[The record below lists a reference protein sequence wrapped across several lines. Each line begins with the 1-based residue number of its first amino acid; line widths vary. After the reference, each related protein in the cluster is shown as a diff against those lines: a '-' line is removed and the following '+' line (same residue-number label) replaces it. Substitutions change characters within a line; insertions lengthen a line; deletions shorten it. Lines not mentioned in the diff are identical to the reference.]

1 MSSKVKIKK
10 PPDIIENNKKEENKI
25 NEQVYRTIKCPLKS
39 VLKDYDKLLPIIEN
53 CVKDINEIIIL
64 TYQFI
69 RLYLLDRFSN
79 NKELPT
85 INKQFILDVLKTV
98 SSTETNK
105 GKQKTENKIKNKEG
119 KDDLKLFYNNVF
131 YNLVN
136 KKLSYSNKTFILDK
150 IADEMLR
157 CIETNISTHF
167 LKHLYKY
174 INVKFKK
181 PKSEEIKKE
190 KDKLKRKEL
199 YKELNND
206 IRNLKYDIIDRH
218 ILDSKEEYHQWIK
231 DNINFLLPENFIKS
245 IPYDIKT
252 NPTKYIKYSMYI
264 NNEVEKIGVKPYA
277 FVPQRNNIIMKNI
290 VLNTSGISDLIGS
303 QLDDFFS
310 YPKSKI
316 TLNCKKYQS
325 HVWSKILKIE
335 KRSIFN
341 NSEYV
346 FYNQIITDGF
356 NCCLL
361 FILKKYKNKKFGD
374 KIPKFKEDE
383 DNEFIKLNELTKEE
397 CDKYL
402 NGNYKFISQDPG
414 INSPLSLIDEK
425 NNFFQYS
432 NCRRRVET
440 YTKRTKQIIQNEK
453 EKNGIIK
460 KETILS
466 QFNSRTLK
474 SEEYK
479 KFIVQKTKTNN
490 EVKDFYN
497 NILFRKLD
505 FRRFIYTLQSESK
518 LLNEIENKYLSKENK
533 KNGKKILIFFGNW
546 SKGSNNLKGKM
557 STPGI
562 RMKRLIASKFE
573 ILETDEFKTS
583 KLYNKTFTE
592 LTNVKVRKRKH
603 TKKLH
608 QVLTLKEETEK
619 CIRVNRDKN
628 ACMNILYIGKY
639 FLQNQSRPI
648 EFQREKH
655 KAETKKA
662 IKLTTKVNKSTK
674 NKNQIAV

>member
-69 RLYLLDRFSN
+69 RLYLLDKYSN

-150 IADEMLR
+150 MADEMLR

-206 IRNLKYDIIDRH
+206 IRNLKSDIIDRH

-518 LLNEIENKYLSKENK
+518 LLNEIENKYLSKEDK

-608 QVLTLKEETEK
+608 QVLTLKEETKK

-648 EFQREKH
+648 EFQREKQ

>member
-10 PPDIIENNKKEENKI
+10 PPDIIQNNKKEEVKEP

-39 VLKDYDKLLPIIEN
+39 VLKEYDKLHPIIEN

-64 TYQFI
+64 AYQFI
-69 RLYLLDRFSN
+69 RLYLLDKFSN

-119 KDDLKLFYNNVF
+119 KDDIKLFYNNVF
-131 YNLVN
+131 YKLVN

-150 IADEMLR
+150 MADEILR

-190 KDKLKRKEL
+190 KDKAKRKEL
-199 YKELNND
+199 YKELNTD
-206 IRNLKYDIIDRH
+206 IRNLKSDIIDKQ

-231 DNINFLLPENFIKS
+231 DNINLLLPENFTKS
-245 IPYDIKT
+245 IPYDIKV

-264 NNEVEKIGVKPYA
+264 NNEVEKLGAKPYA
-277 FVPQRNNIIMKNI
+277 FVPQRNNIIMKNV

-303 QLDDFFS
+303 QLDNFFS

-335 KRSIFN
+335 KRSIFDN
-341 NSEYV
+341 KEYI

-374 KIPKFKEDE
+374 KIPKYKEDE

-397 CDKYL
+397 CNKYL
-402 NGNYKFISQDPG
+402 NGNYKFIGLDPG
-414 INSPLSLIDEK
+414 KKSIISTVDE
-425 NNFFQYS
+425 NNKYYQYS
-432 NCRRRVET
+432 NCRRRCEN
-440 YTKRTKQIIQNEK
+440 YTKRSRQIIENEK
-453 EKNGIIK
+453 KKNKITE
-460 KETILS
+460 KETVLS

-474 SEEYK
+474 PEEYK
-479 KFIVQKTKTNN
+479 KFIIQKTKINNDTN
-490 EVKDFYN
+490 DFYS
-497 NILFRKLD
+497 NILLRKLS
-505 FRRFIYTLQSESK
+505 FRRYVKTLQSENN
-518 LLNEIENKYLSKENK
+518 LLTEFENKYLTKEDK
-533 KNGKKILIFFGNW
+533 QKGKKIVLFFGNY
-546 SKGSNNLKGKM
+546 SRTTQMKGTISSPNI
-557 STPGI
+557 GI
-562 RMKRLIASKFE
+562 KRLLHSRFE
-573 ILETDEFKTS
+573 ILETDEFRTS
-583 KLYNKTFTE
+583 KLYNKTFKE
-592 LTNVKVRKRKH
+592 LTNVKIKKGRH
-603 TKKLH
+603 SKKLH
-608 QVLTLKEETEK
+608 QVLTLKEETEQR
-619 CIRVNRDKN
+619 IMVNRDKN
-628 ACMNILYIGKY
+628 ASLNILHLGKY
-639 FLQNQSRPI
+639 YLKHQSRPI
-648 EFQREKH
+648 EFQREKQ
-655 KAETKKA
+655 KVEIKKA
-662 IKLTTKVNKSTK
+662 LKLTEKVNKSTK
-674 NKNQIAV
+674 KQIAV

>member
-10 PPDIIENNKKEENKI
+10 PPDIVENNKKEEEKT

-39 VLKDYDKLLPIIEN
+39 VLKEYDILQPMIEN

-64 TYQFI
+64 AYQFI
-69 RLYLLDRFSN
+69 RLYLLDKFSN

-85 INKQFILDVLKTV
+85 INKQFILDVIKTV

-105 GKQKTENKIKNKEG
+105 GKQKTENKIKNKES

-131 YNLVN
+131 YKLVN
-136 KKLSYSNKTFILDK
+136 KKLSYSNKTFIIDK
-150 IADEMLR
+150 MADEMLR
-157 CIETNISTHF
+157 CIETNISTYF
-167 LKHLYKY
+167 IKHLYKY
-174 INVKFKK
+174 INIKFKK

-190 KDKLKRKEL
+190 KDKAKRKEL
-199 YKELNND
+199 YKELNAD
-206 IRNLKYDIIDRH
+206 IRNLKSDIIDRQ

-231 DNINFLLPENFIKS
+231 DNINLLLPDKFTKS
-245 IPYDIKT
+245 IPYDIKA
-252 NPTKYIKYSMYI
+252 NPEKYIKYSMYI
-264 NNEVEKIGVKPYA
+264 NNEVEKLGSKPYA
-277 FVPQRNNIIMKNI
+277 FVPQRNNIILKNI
-290 VLNTSGISDLIGS
+290 VLNTSGIADLIGS
-303 QLDDFFS
+303 QLDKFFS
-310 YPKSKI
+310 YQKSKI

-335 KRSIFN
+335 KRSIFDN
-341 NSEYV
+341 DKFV

-361 FILKKYKNKKFGD
+361 FILKKYKDKKFGD
-374 KIPKFKEDE
+374 KIPKYKENE
-383 DNEFIKLNELTKEE
+383 DDEFIKLNDLTKEE

-402 NGNYKFISQDPG
+402 NGNYKFISNDPG
-414 INSPLSLIDEK
+414 VNSPLSLIDEK
-425 NNFFQYS
+425 NYFFQYS

-440 YTKRTKQIIQNEK
+440 YTKRTRQIIQNEK
-453 EKNGIIK
+453 EKNNIIK

-474 SEEYK
+474 PEEYK
-479 KFIVQKTKTNN
+479 KFIVQKTKTND

-505 FRRFIYTLQSESK
+505 FRRFVYTLQSEHK
-518 LLNEIENKYLSKENK
+518 LLNEIENKYLSKEDI
-533 KNGKKILIFFGNW
+533 KNGKKLLIFYGNY
-546 SKGSNNLKGKM
+546 SRTTQMKNKM
-557 STPGI
+557 PTPGI
-562 RMKRLIASKFE
+562 GMKRLIASRFE

-583 KLYNKTFTE
+583 KLYNKTFKD
-592 LTNVKVRKRKH
+592 LINVKVRKGRH
-603 TKKLH
+603 TKSLH

-628 ACMNILYIGKY
+628 ASINILYLGKY

-648 EFQREKH
+648 EFQREKQ
-655 KAETKKA
+655 KNETKKA
-662 IKLTTKVNKSTK
+662 IKLTIKVNKSTK
-674 NKNQIAV
+674 KQIAV